1 MRRVP
6 LVVVGLLAL
15 ASCGSDG
22 HDTSPASTTPNTLLV
37 VSGTDPAGT
46 TAAAPTTTAPAT
58 TVRVT
63 APPTTA
69 ESAATTTSSP
79 YLAYRG
85 ADWIEAENARTG
97 TDAWKIVPKQ
107 LFVPDSIDGYANT
120 TSALIGDTVSL
131 HVASLASTT
140 FTVEAYRMGF
150 YGGLQGRL
158 VWTSEPTTTAPPSD
172 PAIDPVTHMAEAD
185 WPVSLRVPI
194 TSEWP
199 PGTYLLKL
207 VSAIGAESYVPL
219 TIRDDDSSADLV
231 AIDAVTTWQAYND
244 WGSCSLYQCL
254 MDDETPRS
262 TVVSFDRPIFGFFGH
277 GAADYLDHELPL
289 ISLAEERGL
298 DITYIT
304 DIDLDQRP
312 GLVLHHRAVLSLGHD
327 EYYST
332 AMYDALESARDRGVN
347 LAFLGANAVYR
358 RIRLEPGADGTP
370 ARRMVNYRS
379 VKDPATKSDPKDATV
394 DWRDA
399 PLLRPEITLIGIMY
413 ECAASGS
420 MTIVDPENWVFAGT
434 HVRKGAVMRGLIG
447 SEYDRVYP
455 GRGAPKNLEVLSH
468 SFIPCRGRPSYANS
482 SYYSAPSGAGVFA
495 TGTIKWVCAI
505 DATCT
510 KAPVPAFVR
519 QVTIN
524 VLEAFAAGP
533 AGSAHPSKPNPRV
546 IVRPPTPTTI
556 PGASTTTT
564 TRPA

>member
-1 MRRVP
+1 M
-6 LVVVGLLAL
+6 
-15 ASCGSDG
+15 
-22 HDTSPASTTPNTLLV
+22 LV
-37 VSGTDPAGT
+37 VSGTDPVAT
-46 TAAAPTTTAPAT
+46 TSAAPTTAAPVTSVASTTAPT
-58 TVRVT
+58 TT
-63 APPTTA
+63 Q
-69 ESAATTTSSP
+69 AATTTTSP
-79 YLAYRG
+79 YLAYRRPG
-85 ADWIEAENARTG
+85 WIAAENARAG
-97 TDAWKIVPKQ
+97 TDQWKIVPKQ

-120 TSALIGDTVSL
+120 TSALIGDTVDL
-131 HVASLASTT
+131 HVASLASKT

-158 VWTSEPTTTAPPSD
+158 VWTSSATDTAPPTD
-172 PAIDPVTHMAEAD
+172 PVVDPVTHMAEAH

-194 TSEWP
+194 TPDWP

-219 TIRDDDSSADLV
+219 TIRDDDSTADLV

-244 WGSCSLYQCL
+244 WGSCSLYKCL
-254 MDDETPRS
+254 TNEETPRS

-298 DITYIT
+298 DITYVT

-312 GLVLHHRAVLSLGHD
+312 GLVLQHRAVLSLGHD
-327 EYYST
+327 EYYT
-332 AMYDALESARDRGVN
+332 TKMYDALEAARDHGVN

-379 VKDPATKSDPKDATV
+379 LKDPATKSDPKDATV
-394 DWRDA
+394 DWRDP

-420 MTIVDPENWVFAGT
+420 MTIVDPENWVFEGT
-434 HVRKGAVMRGLIG
+434 HVRRGAVMRGLIG

-468 SFIPCRGRPSYANS
+468 SFIDCRNRPSYANS

-533 AGSAHPSKPNPRV
+533 AGTVHPSKPNPRV
-546 IVRPPTPTTI
+546 IVDPPTPTTV

-564 TRPA
+564 RPPKP